1 MPITYTN
8 RKGVTYTLCQLTTKR
23 GKPRYVFA
31 REPKGEL
38 VEQIPDGWT
47 ISESVNGIV
56 SLVKD
61 RPAQILAQEVELVEA
76 AVARHPKARN
86 YRVAVKHNRIE
97 VYERLGLGADE
108 VLGILAKSGLG
119 PVLGA
124 GMSGRVDQLR
134 TMMDH
139 SARFTP
145 VLRFILDDA
154 EQRTFH
160 TERWCYLGGIDDWIY
175 VGRAGPLDEVVREWA
190 PRLDTDEFFELD

>member
-8 RKGVTYTLCQLTTKR
+8 RKGVTYTLCQVTTKR

-61 RPAQILAQEVELVEA
+61 RPAQILAREVKLVEA

-97 VYERLGLGADE
+97 VYERVGPDADK
-108 VLGILAKSGLG
+108 VLGILAGFG
-119 PVLGA
+119 PEV
-124 GMSGRVDQLR
+124 SGRLDQLR
-134 TMMDH
+134 TVMDR
-139 SARFTP
+139 SAQFTP
-145 VLRFILDDA
+145 VLRFILDDV

-160 TERWCYLGGIDDWIY
+160 TERRCYLGSIDDWIY
-175 VGRAGPLDEVVREWA
+175 VGRAGPLDEMVGDWI
-190 PRLDTDEFFELD
+190 PRLGTDAFFDVV

>member
-38 VEQIPDGWT
+38 VAQIPDGWT
-47 ISESVNGIV
+47 ISESVNGVV

-61 RPAQILAQEVELVEA
+61 RPAQILPQEVELVEA

-97 VYERLGLGADE
+97 VYERLGPDADK
-108 VLGILAKSGLG
+108 VLGILATLG
-119 PVLGA
+119 SEV
-124 GMSGRVDQLR
+124 SGRVDQLR

-145 VLRFILDDA
+145 VLRFILDD
-154 EQRTFH
+154 EKQRSFH
-160 TERWCYLGGIDDWIY
+160 TERWCYLGSIDDWIY
-175 VGRAGPLDEVVREWA
+175 VGRAGPLDELGREWVL
-190 PRLDTDEFFELD
+190 RLGTDALFVV

>member
-8 RKGVTYTLCQLTTKR
+8 RKGVTYTLCQVTTKR

-61 RPAQILAQEVELVEA
+61 RPAQILPQEVELVEA

-97 VYERLGLGADE
+97 VYERIGPGADE
-108 VLGILAKSGLG
+108 VLGILAEFGLG
-119 PVLGA
+119 PALGSRV
-124 GMSGRVDQLR
+124 SGRLGRLR
-134 TMMDH
+134 ADMDRR
-139 SARFTP
+139 AQFTP
-145 VLRFILDDA
+145 VLRFILDDD
-154 EQRTFH
+154 EQRSFH
-160 TERWCYLGGIDDWIY
+160 AERWCYSGSIDDWIY
-175 VGRAGPLDEVVREWA
+175 VGRAGPLDEMVRDWI
-190 PRLDTDEFFELD
+190 PRLGTDAFFDVV